1 MLDIGVVS
9 RAQEEF
15 GHATLLYSGQL
26 GTALFLQLK
35 TGVALRRQETG
46 FGQGLG
52 PGEREAVPDG
62 DLARG
67 QPRQTEFALLGH
79 TGGNGAWLVAR
90 TRPRQRSLALGGVAR
105 RGERTDQVLLM

>member
-1 MLDIGVVS
+1 MPWVLANRWPCGRS
-9 RAQEEF
+9 RPAGQSRQET
-15 GHATLLYSGQL
+15 GHGRPADQEH
-26 GTALFLQLK
+26 
-35 TGVALRRQETG
+35 ALRRQETG

-52 PGEREAVPDG
+52 PGEREAVPEG